1 MPERHVNAVGRR
13 FDTVLIV
20 GFVLAFLAG
29 PVIILANVRSSNEH
43 FAHERAMEI
52 SMQLT
57 ALRRYYADNVL
68 ARLDEAGVDVVVS
81 DRYADTPG
89 AIPLDITFAMDA
101 AASFEAIHEL
111 VEDGHADDGEG
122 VSSSMDM
129 TASPAGG
136 DHEGHSATG
145 DDDRSSGSG
154 RVLGGEKRSSLTVE
168 IVSDHPFSLREDVVM
183 NAFEE
188 EALAA
193 FRADP
198 SLAVFQTTRH
208 PLFGAP
214 VHQHATPMVMEPACV
229 ACHNGHPDATKTDW
243 RVGDVRGIQVV
254 EVVGYSALSGDA
266 TPWLV
271 PYVVL
276 VMLFSFGSI
285 TVFRRSNRRL
295 ALANVEL
302 EAARKVEA
310 ESAARLAVQA
320 EQLQDQVGRLE
331 LLGAVAESASFGVTI
346 ADARVE
352 GFPIVYANAAF
363 YEMLGLGEAEV
374 MGQTCRVLRGAITDP
389 KLFDE
394 MRSKVSSGIRHTV
407 EIPDKRANGEPF
419 WNRMTMFPVGGR
431 PDDPTYYVSFQMD
444 VTKEREAEADRAR
457 MLAEIQEAQKFE
469 SLGVLVAGVAHE
481 INTPL
486 GVAMTAVS
494 HIDRTQGELEDLLR
508 QVADSEIH
516 VDLRAVLD
524 EQAEAFKLVQSNLR
538 RSAELVTGFKEVAA
552 DRSDD
557 DMRTV
562 DLASYVGSV
571 ATTLSPLLK
580 RSGCTLSLD
589 VSPGIDVRIPTGSFG
604 QILTNLVVNATVHA
618 FEGVTGPRIDVVA
631 REVGDEIVLAVRDNG
646 VGIGPDLMSKLFTPF
661 FSTKRGVGG
670 TGLGLYIARRIA
682 TTTLGGDL
690 TVANRPEGGAEFTL
704 RFTRIAEER
713 P

>member
-1 MPERHVNAVGRR
+1 MPETQASAVGRR

-57 ALRRYYADNVL
+57 ALRRYYAENVL
-68 ARLDEAGVDVVVS
+68 RRLDEAGVAPVVS
-81 DRYADTPG
+81 DRYLDDPG

-111 VEDGHADDGEG
+111 VEDGHEED
-122 VSSSMDM
+122 
-129 TASPAGG
+129 G
-136 DHEGHSATG
+136 DHDSAVPPAQTSNTANDHAEHSTTTM
-145 DDDRSSGSG
+145 
-154 RVLGGEKRSSLTVE
+154 VPGGVGGTKRSSLTVE
-168 IVSDHPFSLREDVVM
+168 IVSDHPFSLRGDVVM
-183 NAFEE
+183 NEFEV

-193 FRADP
+193 FREDP
-198 SLAVFQTTRH
+198 SLTVYQSTSH
-208 PLFGAP
+208 PLLGAP
-214 VHQHATPMVMEPACV
+214 VHHHATPLVMEPACV
-229 ACHNGHPDATKTDW
+229 TCHNAHPESTKTDW
-243 RVGDVRGIQVV
+243 KVGDVRGVQVV

-266 TPWLV
+266 APWLI

-276 VMLFSFGSI
+276 VLAFSFGSI

-302 EAARKVEA
+302 EAARRVES
-310 ESAARLAVQA
+310 ESAARLAIQA

-363 YEMLGLGEAEV
+363 YEMLGLEVAEV
-374 MGQTCRVLRGAITDP
+374 MGHTCRVLRGAIADP

-394 MRSKVSSGIRHTV
+394 MRSKVSSGIRHTI

-431 PDDPTYYVSFQMD
+431 PDAPTYYVSFQMD

-494 HIDRTQGELEDLLR
+494 HIDRTQAELSGLISKIAD
-508 QVADSEIH
+508 VATND
-516 VDLRAVLD
+516 DLRDVLD
-524 EQAEAFKLVQSNLR
+524 EQSEAFTLVQSNLR
-538 RSAELVTGFKEVAA
+538 RAADLVKGFKEVAA

-557 DMRTV
+557 DLRTV

-580 RSGCTLSLD
+580 RSGCTLALD
-589 VSPGIDVRIPTGSFG
+589 VPQGIDVRIPTGSFG
-604 QILTNLVVNATVHA
+604 QVLTNLVVNATVHA
-618 FEGVTGPRIDVVA
+618 FDGVSGPRIDVSA
-631 REVGDEIVLAVRDNG
+631 REDGGEVVLTVRDNG
-646 VGIGPDLMSKLFTPF
+646 VGIGTEVLPKLFTPF
-661 FSTKRGVGG
+661 YSTRRGAGG

-682 TTTLGGDL
+682 TATLGGDL
-690 TVANRPEGGAEFTL
+690 TASNRPEGGAEFTL
-704 RFTRIAEER
+704 RFARAQGDVA
-713 P
+713 